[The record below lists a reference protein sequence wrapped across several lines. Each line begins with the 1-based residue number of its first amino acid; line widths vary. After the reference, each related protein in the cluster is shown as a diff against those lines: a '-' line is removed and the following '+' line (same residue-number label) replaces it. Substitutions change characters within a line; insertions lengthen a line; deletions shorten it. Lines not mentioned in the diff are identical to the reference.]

1 MVVLRLRRMSWTA
14 AFRDMALRSGG
25 DSMKAY
31 VMTTG
36 VLFGLL
42 TVAHLWRVFEE
53 GAHLATDPWYVLI
66 TLAAATLCL
75 WACRLLRLST
85 RS

>member
-1 MVVLRLRRMSWTA
+1 MAGVGRTT
-14 AFRDMALRSGG
+14 ALRDTGG

-42 TVAHLWRVFEE
+42 TLAHLWRVFEE
-53 GAHLATDPWYVLI
+53 GTHLATDPWYVLI
-66 TLAAATLCL
+66 TLATAALCF
-75 WACRLLRLST
+75 WAWRLLRFST
-85 RS
+85 RA